1 MKENG
6 QTNVPQSVEH
16 VFQRTVAPFSV
27 VFTPHV
33 RLHKKLH

>member
-16 VFQRTVAPFSV
+16 VFQRTVAPLFGG
-27 VFTPHV
+27 
-33 RLHKKLH
+33 LHFARTSP